1 MASVLIITH
10 LLCALHLG
18 NAKHPEK
25 PERLSVITTRLE
37 QMQHLSW
44 QGATEINIEHLY
56 RAHDKQFVD
65 NLLSNEMIEETA
77 YIDADTIITPG
88 SIRAA
93 KLASGALIQ
102 AVDEVMENKFKHVFC
117 AIRPPG
123 HNATYDQAMGFCLFN
138 NIAIG
143 ALYAKEKY
151 KLNRI
156 AIVDFDV
163 HHGNGTED
171 ILKRHQ
177 GFLYISSHGSP
188 LYPGTGLS
196 SSNDTILNVPML
208 SRTGS
213 HEFKRIYT
221 EQILPKLLNFNP
233 ELIFISAGFDAHEKD
248 PLGNLRLR
256 ANDYQWITERIVD
269 VAEATCNGKIISTLE
284 GGYDLE
290 ALANSVEAHVMGLQK
305 DM

>member
-18 NAKHPEK
+18 NVNHLEK
-25 PERLSVITTRLE
+25 PKRLSVITTRLE

-44 QGATEINIEHLY
+44 QGAEEVNIEHLY

-65 NLLSNEMIEETA
+65 NLLSKELIEQTE
-77 YIDADTIITPG
+77 YIDADTFVSPG
-88 SIRAA
+88 SIHAA

-102 AVDEVMENKFKHVFC
+102 AVDEVMNNKFKHVFC

-123 HNATYDQAMGFCLFN
+123 HHATYNKAMGFCLFN

-143 ALYAKEKY
+143 ALYAKKKY
-151 KLNRI
+151 GLNRI

-171 ILKRHQ
+171 ILRRHE
-177 GFLYISSHGSP
+177 GFLYISSHESP
-188 LYPGTGLS
+188 LYPGTGLTS
-196 SSNDTILNVPML
+196 LSNNILNVPLL

-213 HEFKRIYT
+213 YTFKKIYT
-221 EQILPKLLNFNP
+221 EQILPKLRDYQP
-233 ELIFISAGFDAHEKD
+233 ELILISAGFDAHEDD
-248 PLGNLRLR
+248 PLANLRLR
-256 ANDYQWITERIVD
+256 TDDYQWITEQLVD
-269 VAEATCNGKIISTLE
+269 IAEETCNGKIISTLE
-284 GGYDLE
+284 GGYNLE
-290 ALANSVEAHVMGLQK
+290 ALADSVEAHVKGLQK
-305 DM
+305 AM